1 MAELEGKKRKFLEEN
16 PFVGTV
22 TTLREDGSP
31 HSTIVWVDVDDG
43 KVSFNTA
50 RGRAKSVHLEQDPRA
65 SLLVVDPNDSH
76 KWVSV
81 SGHAELTE
89 EGADAQID
97 KLAKKYIG
105 RGHVSLAQAGRDPRQ
120 GADRRRQ
127 GRRRR
132 LRRLT
137 ETTESSVRSARERRP
152 AAARRGRGADSSGSE
167 RHRPAGRDGARLRR
181 GLRRPRVHDL
191 AGDRR
196 SARRPDAVPARGQA
210 HAAGSRLSRLGL
222 SRHARRDRGPRAAH
236 ALRRA
241 IPTQTLRR
249 WSSSSSSDSTRC

>member
-1 MAELEGKKRKFLEEN
+1 MAELESKKRKFLEEN

-65 SLLVVDPNDSH
+65 SVLVVDPNDSH

-81 SGHAELTE
+81 SGPAQLTE

-105 RGHVSLAQAGRDPRQ
+105 RDTYPWHKPEETRVKVLID
-120 GADRRRQ
+120 ADK
-127 GRRRR
+127 
-132 LRRLT
+132 
-137 ETTESSVRSARERRP
+137 V
-152 AAARRGRGADSSGSE
+152 D
-167 RHRPAGRDGARLRR
+167 
-181 GLRRPRVHDL
+181 
-191 AGDRR
+191 
-196 SARRPDAVPARGQA
+196 
-210 HAAGSRLSRLGL
+210 AAGF
-222 SRHARRDRGPRAAH
+222 D
-236 ALRRA
+236 
-241 IPTQTLRR
+241 
-249 WSSSSSSDSTRC
+249 D